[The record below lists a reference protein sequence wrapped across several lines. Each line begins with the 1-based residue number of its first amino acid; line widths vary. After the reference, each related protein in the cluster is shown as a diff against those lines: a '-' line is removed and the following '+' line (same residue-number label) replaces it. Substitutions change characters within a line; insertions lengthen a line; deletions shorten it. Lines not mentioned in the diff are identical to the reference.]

1 MIRSAVSGI
10 GLMAVAAWL
19 AAQPPPPQIRRTGE
33 ATRPPVVL
41 GDRPVTIRRD
51 DAALARAF
59 VWAALRRGGG
69 DPPPLDPT
77 AQAHLPDAELLVGA
91 EPPPFAG
98 PALPMPGGGFRSLPL
113 AADAATRPPSDG
125 EAIAAAFRNL
135 PPPGPRMPAA
145 VVGTGL
151 HKVIRSPGA
160 VAMVAWDPAEAPGA
174 LEISDRSG
182 GHHGVRIVAEDF
194 GSIRL
199 DGGLVAPGRLYRIH
213 GRSRITADG
222 PVRVEIRP
230 LATAAAWWDGPVV
243 IPVGGG

>member
-1 MIRSAVSGI
+1 MIPAAVTGI
-10 GLMAVAAWL
+10 GLMAAAAWL
-19 AAQPPPPQIRRTGE
+19 AAQPPPPQVRRTGE
-33 ATRPPVVL
+33 AIRPPAL
-41 GDRPVTIRRD
+41 SGERPVTVRRD

-59 VWAALRRGGG
+59 AWAALQRAGGQA
-69 DPPPLDPT
+69 PPLDPI
-77 AQAHLPDAELLVGA
+77 AQGHLPDAELLVAA

-98 PALPMPGGGFRSLPL
+98 PALPAPGGGLRAVMPDGDAVTRPADDL
-113 AADAATRPPSDG
+113 AAIVDAFQR
-125 EAIAAAFRNL
+125 L
-135 PPPGPRMPAA
+135 PPPGPRVPAA

-160 VAMVAWDPAEAPGA
+160 VAMVTWDPADAPGA
-174 LEISDRSG
+174 LDISDRSG
-182 GHHGVRIVAEDF
+182 GHHGLRIAAEDF
-194 GSIRL
+194 GSVRL

>member
-1 MIRSAVSGI
+1 MIRVAAAGI

-19 AAQPPPPQIRRTGE
+19 AAEPPPPQIRRTGE
-33 ATRPPVVL
+33 VVRPSDLPVE
-41 GDRPVTIRRD
+41 RPVSVRRD

-59 VWAALRRGGG
+59 AWSALRRAGG
-69 DPPPLDPT
+69 DPPPLDP
-77 AQAHLPDAELLVGA
+77 AALAALPDAEHLVIA

-98 PALPMPGGGFRSLPL
+98 PALPMPGGGFLAVP
-113 AADAATRPPSDG
+113 AADGTATRTSPDAA
-125 EAIAAAFRNL
+125 AIAAGFHRL
-135 PPPGPRMPAA
+135 PPPALRAPAA
-145 VVGTGL
+145 VVGTGQ

-182 GHHGVRIVAEDF
+182 GHHGLRILADDY
-194 GSIRL
+194 GSVRL

-213 GRSRITADG
+213 GRGRITADV

-230 LATAAAWWDGPVV
+230 LAAAATWWDGPVV